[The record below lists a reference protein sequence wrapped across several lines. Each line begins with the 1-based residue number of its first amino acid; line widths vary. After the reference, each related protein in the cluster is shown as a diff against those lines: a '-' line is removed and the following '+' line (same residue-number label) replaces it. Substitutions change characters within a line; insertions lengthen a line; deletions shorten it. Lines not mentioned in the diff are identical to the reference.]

1 MVHIQHIDVIA
12 PYQIQIKFDDG
23 NEKSI
28 DFQPFISKENA
39 LTAPLTD
46 FEYFKTVKIY
56 QNGRGIYW
64 DNDYDFCP
72 DFLRYHA

>member
-1 MVHIQHIDVIA
+1 MIHIQHITVIA
-12 PYQIQIKFDDG
+12 PFHIHIRFDDG

-28 DFQPFISKENA
+28 DFQPFIRKDNA

-46 FEYFKTVKIY
+46 FDYFKTVKIY
-56 QNGRGIYW
+56 ENGRGIYW

-72 DFLRYHA
+72 DFLRYYA

>member
-1 MVHIQHIDVIA
+1 MVHIQHINVIA
-12 PYQIQIKFDDG
+12 PFQIHIFFDDG

-28 DFQPFISKENA
+28 DFKPFINIDNA
-39 LTAPLTD
+39 LTAPLND

-56 QNGRGIYW
+56 ENGRGIYW

-72 DFLRYHA
+72 DFLRHYA